1 MYLER
6 SCIEKGFVSW
16 FWWGG
21 HGNRELKGTFNVYSW
36 FDPAYSGRVHLLAR
50 SIIFLSQILPSGYSN
65 RFDRRF
71 LFLPSVSD
79 FECSGLLRYS
89 IHKPTE
95 KRFTIYPIM
104 LLCCI
109 ENGDTRENTFASRGI
124 IGSNLDNWIY
134 FTRKYSLFVFLGKD
148 GSSM

>member
-1 MYLER
+1 MYILD
-6 SCIEKGFVSW
+6 SIL
-16 FWWGG
+16 
-21 HGNRELKGTFNVYSW
+21 HI
-36 FDPAYSGRVHLLAR
+36 PAGLAR
-50 SIIFLSQILPSGYSN
+50 SILFLSQILPSGYSN